1 VDCRIV
7 KICATENAT
16 RTTMTEVTND
26 ERTNRYGTPVRI
38 LHIVASHR
46 VVNGPGRHCAVV
58 CRDNATSLVLF
69 VVVASDWSATPGSRA
84 FAVVAEEVDASL
96 FVAFLMEFAIL
107 AFHLAVVSL
116 VVLAARPV
124 SKKL

>member
-1 VDCRIV
+1 
-7 KICATENAT
+7 
-16 RTTMTEVTND
+16 MTEVTND

-46 VVNGPGRHCAVV
+46 VARGPGRHCSVV
-58 CRDNATSLVLF
+58 CRDNETSLVLF